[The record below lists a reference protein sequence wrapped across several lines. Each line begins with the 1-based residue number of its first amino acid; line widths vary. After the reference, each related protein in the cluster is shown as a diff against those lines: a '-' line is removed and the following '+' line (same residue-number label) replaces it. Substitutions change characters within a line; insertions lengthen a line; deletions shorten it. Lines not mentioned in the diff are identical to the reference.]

1 MTRVIR
7 LPDPLSQ
14 NLSHLKASE
23 TIAISAEAKRRKAS
37 GEDVLDLGVGEPDF
51 DTPAPAAQAGIQAI
65 QRGMTRYPPNI
76 GLAELRSG
84 IAQQLSVMSS
94 GRAVDPDKIGR
105 ASCRERG
112 WTAGCAAM

>member
-1 MTRVIR
+1 MVIFSAMTRVIR

-51 DTPAPAAQAGIQAI
+51 DTPAPVAQAGILAI
-65 QRGMTRYPPNI
+65 QHGHTRYPPNA
-76 GLAELRSG
+76 GLRELREAVAHLDLAHSEG
-84 IAQQLSVMSS
+84 KIALEFKGPTEMYKHLN
-94 GRAVDPDKIGR
+94 GN
-105 ASCRERG
+105 
-112 WTAGCAAM
+112 